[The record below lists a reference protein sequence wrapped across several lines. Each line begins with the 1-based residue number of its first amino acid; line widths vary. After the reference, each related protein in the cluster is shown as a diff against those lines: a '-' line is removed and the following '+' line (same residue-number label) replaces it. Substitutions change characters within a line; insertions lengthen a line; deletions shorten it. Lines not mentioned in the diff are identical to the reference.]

1 MRLPFVKQEATKDC
15 GASCLLMI
23 IKYYHGDIPREKL
36 RELVKTTKEGTTAYN
51 IIEASKKLSFS
62 SMGVFGRIDQLYK
75 KDLPC
80 IAHVKLENKYQH
92 FIVIYKVSQNKLLIA
107 DPSSSL
113 KVIKKE
119 EFNKISTGAFIL
131 LTPKK
136 KIPKI
141 ELSKELKNIF
151 ISFLQENKIKLII
164 FLIFTIGLFMFHI
177 IKSFQLKLIL
187 EYIIEIESKY
197 NLLMLTTIF
206 IGISIIK
213 MYIQSLQI
221 SLTEELNQ
229 SFLKDIYLKV
239 YEHLI
244 SLPYLYYR
252 NHSTGEIITRFQD
265 IKKLETIFLK
275 GLTLFIVEL
284 PFFIIILSIIFLKY
298 MSLAIIILGF
308 VGISSIYFL
317 LLENIIE
324 KKIIKLKETSEEINN
339 YLTESILGLETIQAW
354 NYQERFKAKFQVLY
368 SKHHKKEEK
377 LLKSYSF
384 EKNIETFFEEL
395 FLLMILFI
403 CSLEVM
409 TGKMN
414 VSDLVFYQ
422 SLCIYLLGPIK
433 NLLLFKI
440 EYKEARESWRR
451 IEELLSIPREKKI
464 PYKKGKNLK
473 IEEIEINQLI
483 YRYQSRMNILNNI
496 SLTIHKGDK
505 ILMYGESGG
514 GKSTFARILPYLL
527 EPNQGQIL
535 INGNSIN
542 NYPLSLI
549 REKILYIPQKGY
561 LFTTSILNNITCMED
576 EYLEEALKIGR
587 ICLVDEIVENKRE
600 GYHWLLE
607 ENGYNLSGG
616 ERQRIIL
623 ARALF
628 KKASIYIFDESF
640 SELDPVKER
649 KILENIFKEYQD
661 KIIIM
666 ISHRERNQDLFTKK
680 YYFKEGKFYD
690 EDK

>member
-131 LTPKK
+131 FTPKK

-141 ELSKELKNIF
+141 ELSKELKNTF
-151 ISFLQENKIKLII
+151 ISFLEENKIKLII
-164 FLIFTIGLFMFHI
+164 FLVFTIGLFMFQI

-187 EYIIEIESKY
+187 EYIIEIGSKH
-197 NLLMLTTIF
+197 NLLILTTIF
-206 IGISIIK
+206 VGISIIK
-213 MYIQSLQI
+213 MYIQSLQV

-229 SFLKDIYLKV
+229 SFLKNLYLKV

-265 IKKLETIFLK
+265 IKKLENIFLK

-284 PFFIIILSIIFLKY
+284 PFFIIILSIMFLKCT
-298 MSLAIIILGF
+298 SLAVIILGF

-324 KKIIKLKETSEEINN
+324 KKIVKLKETSEEINN

-395 FLLMILFI
+395 FLLVILFI

-451 IEELLSIPREKKI
+451 IEELLSIPKEKKI
-464 PYKKGKNLK
+464 SYKKGKNLK

-483 YRYQSRMNILNNI
+483 YRYQSRMNILNNV
-496 SLTIHKGDK
+496 SLTIHKKDK
-505 ILMYGESGG
+505 ILIYGESGG

-542 NYPLSLI
+542 NYQLSLI

>member
-131 LTPKK
+131 FTPKK

-141 ELSKELKNIF
+141 ELSKELKNTF
-151 ISFLQENKIKLII
+151 ISFLEENKIKLII
-164 FLIFTIGLFMFHI
+164 FLVFTIGLFMFQI

-187 EYIIEIESKY
+187 EYIIEIGSKH
-197 NLLMLTTIF
+197 NLLILTTIF
-206 IGISIIK
+206 VGISIIK
-213 MYIQSLQI
+213 MYIQSLQV

-229 SFLKDIYLKV
+229 SFLKNLYLKV

-265 IKKLETIFLK
+265 IKKLENIFLK

-284 PFFIIILSIIFLKY
+284 PFFIIILSIMFLKCT
-298 MSLAIIILGF
+298 SLAVIILGF

-324 KKIIKLKETSEEINN
+324 KKIVKLKETSEEINN

-395 FLLMILFI
+395 FLLVILFI

-451 IEELLSIPREKKI
+451 IEELLSIPKEKKI
-464 PYKKGKNLK
+464 SYKKGKNLK

-483 YRYQSRMNILNNI
+483 YRYQSRMNILNNV
-496 SLTIHKGDK
+496 SLTIHKKDK
-505 ILMYGESGG
+505 ILIYGESGG

>member
-51 IIEASKKLSFS
+51 IIEASKRLSFS
-62 SMGVFGRIDQLYK
+62 SVGVFGRIDQLYK

-92 FIVIYKVSQNKLLIA
+92 FIVIYKINQNKLLIA

-113 KVIKKE
+113 KVISKE

-131 LTPKK
+131 FTPKK

-141 ELSKELKNIF
+141 EVSHELKTTF
-151 ISFLQENKIKLII
+151 VSFLEENKTKLVI
-164 FLIFTIGLFMFHI
+164 FLVFSIGLFLFQI
-177 IKSFQLKLIL
+177 IKSFQLKLVL
-187 EYIIEIESKY
+187 EYIIEIGSKY
-197 NLLMLTTIF
+197 NLLLLTILF
-206 IGISIIK
+206 IGVSIIK
-213 MYIQSLQI
+213 MYIQTLQV

-229 SFLKDIYLKV
+229 SFLKSIYLKV
-239 YEHLI
+239 YKHLI

-265 IKKLETIFLK
+265 VKKIENIFLK
-275 GLTLFIVEL
+275 ALTLFIIEV
-284 PFFIIILSIIFLKY
+284 PFFIIIVSILFFKY
-298 MSLAIIILGF
+298 MKLAVIILGF
-308 VGISSIYFL
+308 VGISGIYFL
-317 LLENIIE
+317 LLENMIE
-324 KKIIKLKETSEEINN
+324 KRIIKLKEVSEETNN

-354 NYQERFKAKFQVLY
+354 NYQERFKLKFQILY
-368 SKHHKKEEK
+368 SKYQRIERNLFKG
-377 LLKSYSF
+377 YSF
-384 EKNIETFFEEL
+384 EKNTEIFLEEL
-395 FLLMILFI
+395 FLLLVLFI
-403 CSLEVM
+403 CSLEVI

-422 SLCIYLLGPIK
+422 SLCIYLLEPIK

-451 IEELLSIPREKKI
+451 IEELLSISTEKKL
-464 PYKKGKNLK
+464 PYKKGKNLR
-473 IEEIEINQLI
+473 IEEIKINQLM
-483 YRYQSRMNILNNI
+483 YKYQSRVPILNNV
-496 SLTIHKGDK
+496 SLTINKGEK
-505 ILMYGESGG
+505 VLIYGESGG
-514 GKSTFARILPYLL
+514 GKSTFARLLPYLL

-535 INGNSIN
+535 INGNNIN

-576 EYLEEALKIGR
+576 EYLEEALKIGKL
-587 ICLVDEIVENKRE
+587 CLVDEIVENKKE
-600 GYHWLLE
+600 GFHLILE

-628 KKASIYIFDESF
+628 KKASVYIFDESL

-680 YYFKEGKFYD
+680 LCFKEGKIYD
-690 EDK
+690 ENK

>member
-483 YRYQSRMNILNNI
+483 YRYQSRMNILNNV

-623 ARALF
+623 ARALY

>member
-483 YRYQSRMNILNNI
+483 YRYQSRMNILNNV

>member
-1 MRLPFVKQEATKDC
+1 VRLPFVKQEAIKDC

-23 IKYYHGDIPREKL
+23 IRYYHGDIPREKL

-51 IIEASKKLSFS
+51 IIEASKKLFFS
-62 SMGVFGRIDQLYK
+62 SRGVIGRIDQLYK

-80 IAHVKLENKYQH
+80 IAHVKLENKYPH

-113 KVIKKE
+113 KVISKE
-119 EFNKISTGAFIL
+119 EFNKISTGVFIL
-131 LTPKK
+131 FTPKK

-141 ELSKELKNIF
+141 ELSHELKTTF
-151 ISFLQENKIKLII
+151 VSFLEENKTKLVI
-164 FLIFTIGLFMFHI
+164 FLIFSIGLFLFQI

-187 EYIIEIESKY
+187 EYIIEIGSKH
-197 NLLMLTTIF
+197 NLWLLVSFFVGIVLMKIL
-206 IGISIIK
+206 
-213 MYIQSLQI
+213 IQALVF

-229 SFLKDIYLKV
+229 SFLKSLYFKV

-265 IKKLETIFLK
+265 IKKIESIFLK
-275 GLTLFIVEL
+275 MLTLLLIEL
-284 PFFIIILSIIFLKY
+284 PFFIIIISILFFKY
-298 MSLAIIILGF
+298 VELAIIILGF
-308 VGISSIYFL
+308 VGISSIYFF
-317 LLENIIE
+317 LLENVIE
-324 KKIIKLKETSEEINN
+324 KRMIYAKESSEKINN
-339 YLTESILGLETIQAW
+339 YLTETILGLETIQSW
-354 NYQERFKAKFQVLY
+354 NYQERFKLWFQLHY
-368 SKHHKKEEK
+368 SKYQKGERK
-377 LLKSYSF
+377 LLKGYSF
-384 EKNIETFFEEL
+384 EKNLETFLEEL
-395 FLLMILFI
+395 FLLLVLFI
-403 CSLEVM
+403 CSLDVIG
-409 TGKMN
+409 GKMN
-414 VSDLVFYQ
+414 VSNLVFYQ
-422 SLCIYLLGPIK
+422 SLCMYLLEPMR

-451 IEELLSIPREKKI
+451 IEELLSIPKEKKL
-464 PYKKGKNLK
+464 PYKKRKNLK
-473 IEEIEINQLI
+473 IEEMKINQLT
-483 YRYQSRMNILNNI
+483 YKYQSRVNILNNI
-496 SLTIHKGDK
+496 SLIINKGEK
-505 ILMYGESGG
+505 VLIYGESGG
-514 GKSTFARILPYLL
+514 GKSTFARLLPGLL

-535 INGNSIN
+535 INGNNIN

-549 REKILYIPQKGY
+549 REKILYVPQKGY

-576 EYLEEALKIGR
+576 EYLEEALKIGKM
-587 ICLVDEIVENKRE
+587 CLVDEFVENKNE
-600 GYHWLLE
+600 GFHFMLE

-628 KKASIYIFDESF
+628 KNASVYIFDESL

-649 KILENIFKEYQD
+649 KILENIFKEYKD

-680 YYFKEGKFYD
+680 LYFKEGKIYD